1 MRRGIPDH
9 TAVIGAGPA
18 GLATAFTLSRAG
30 VPVRVFE
37 ASAAVGGMARSLR
50 LWGHTVDL
58 GPHRFFSS
66 NARVNRLWLDVVGTS
81 YRMVERRTRIYY
93 DGKLFAYPLRLSAT
107 LATLGTV
114 EAARCVLSYAG
125 RRFDPRHRRGDTF
138 EDWVRGRFGGRLYEI
153 FFRTYSEKLWGIP
166 CSRLDADFAAQ
177 RIKQLSL
184 FEAVKSSLVRGRTNK
199 HPTLLERFAYP
210 LNGTGSVYAAMAHAI
225 VDCGGRIH
233 LETPVRQVGPLPDGS
248 IELEL
253 TSGERHRFR
262 YVVSSMPLTLLV
274 GALPDSP
281 ARVRAAVSAL
291 RFRNTILVYF
301 RVEGS
306 DLFPDQW
313 IYVHAPELIVGRVTN
328 FRNWVPELYGESTA
342 TILAVELWC
351 DPGDAI
357 WSEKDSALV
366 ERALA
371 DIRKTG
377 LIQNA
382 PVTAAHV
389 IRVPFCYPIYDL
401 GYRDHVAV
409 IARHLQT
416 IPGLQVI
423 GRYGSFKYNNQDHS
437 LLMGILAA
445 DNILHSG
452 RHDLWQVNADSTYQ
466 ESALIDE
473 TGLVSQGR

>member
-1 MRRGIPDH
+1 MPEQ

-30 VPVRVFE
+30 VPVDVFE
-37 ASAAVGGMARSLR
+37 ASAVVGGMARSLR

-107 LATLGTV
+107 LATLGAV
-114 EAARCVLSYAG
+114 EAARCALSYSG
-125 RRFDPRHRRGDTF
+125 RRCERRNRRSDTF

-184 FEAVKSSLVRGRTNK
+184 FEAVKNAVVRGRTNR

-210 LNGTGSVYAAMAHAI
+210 LDGTGSVYEAMARGI
-225 VDCGGRIH
+225 IDLGGRVH
-233 LETPVRQVGPLPDGS
+233 LETPVRQVVPLPDGS

-253 TSGERHRFR
+253 GSGERQSFR
-262 YVVSSMPLTLLV
+262 HVVSSMPLTLLV
-274 GALPDSP
+274 RSLPDSP
-281 ARVRAAVSAL
+281 AVVRETASTL
-291 RFRNTILVYF
+291 RFRNTILVYL

-313 IYVHAPELIVGRVTN
+313 LYIHAPELIVGRVTN
-328 FRNWVPELYGESTA
+328 FRNWVPELYGESADTV
-342 TILAVELWC
+342 LALELWC
-351 DPGDAI
+351 DPGDAL
-357 WSEKDSALV
+357 WSESDSALG

-377 LIQNA
+377 LIKNA
-382 PVTAAHV
+382 RVADAHV
-389 IRVPFCYPIYDL
+389 VRVPFCYPVYDL
-401 GYRDHVAV
+401 GYRNHVAV

-416 IPGLQVI
+416 IPGLQAI

-445 DNILHSG
+445 DNIMHSG
-452 RHDLWQVNADSTYQ
+452 MHDLWKVNADSTYQ

-473 TGLVSQGR
+473 TGLVPTGR